1 MKKTLLLLAFAFFG
15 TLRAQTYPTPT
26 FETYISVDTAVVP
39 DKITMELRL
48 SELDLRSRE
57 ELQEK
62 EAEMIAALS
71 ALGIDISSQ
80 LTVTDI
86 GSNLKEVLFGKDE
99 VIKRKKYALVVA
111 NAQTAGDVII
121 AMEQASIAN
130 VRITTTEITA
140 TEDLELALIEKAMRK
155 AFKQLKAANRL
166 TNMEYDKVRQ
176 IRIDQNR
183 NTYLRNK
190 VGAMRTE
197 VLADHVEAEEIQWS
211 SQEVS
216 FEKQE
221 VTLKVAVILELR
233 PIK

>member
-15 TLRAQTYPTPT
+15 TLCAQTYPTPT

-130 VRITTTEITA
+130 VRITSTEVTA

-155 AFKQLKAANRL
+155 AFKQLEAANRL